1 MIDLSYLTEEEQ
13 EKIMSVLQRDGDLKR
28 AEEKRI
34 RRLKQSI
41 EDENQ
46 LKYMT
51 GEWFYKAKSKRH
63 ADTIHGAELIR
74 ASMRKKKPM
83 TIYERIQAKEL
94 KEKTKSFMNNV
105 GNSIYATPALS
116 VLLKEEREE
125 ELEMEKSLASEASN
139 LNKAVPEQPRQKQ
152 KHSSASSPKQRE
164 NPFNKSSLLVDD
176 NPNGGQK
183 PLLSASILPGSETPA
198 REWLSQQK
206 DVSRLHLPSNE
217 FLESK
222 SQLPAKA
229 SSESEMQPVP
239 KPRTVYYNCEVIPHS
254 NHNNTTPSPKN
265 ETDVNN
271 SPTIRK
277 SILKGSQSSSF
288 NDSESPPVSVQD
300 SKGKIQA
307 SPKTSPVV
315 SADLNQSLKEEESL
329 ELYTLEKSKQVRFS
343 TNVDERRISETL
355 EPFDL
360 KEMYGMGEDALLDKD
375 LLEADDVGEE
385 VEEEKDEE
393 YEASMDNA
401 IKYIEENDRLDK
413 PRILSHADL
422 SSPLQIYPNQDK
434 DGIVS
439 TSDLQFIPVT
449 LDSNQ
454 SEWKEIGALYSLP
467 GYDSSRLTN
476 QVCDLDT
483 GEILSEKDASKR
495 TDPAFDSPS
504 TFGKQI
510 LHYEIE
516 SPQVSDLQPTEVFQ
530 GKRVS
535 FGETILIT
543 TPKEQRHKGHSTQSQ
558 MDDKYA
564 ADQINATD
572 QSISKV
578 LDWFTRS
585 EEVPSF
591 DMGLEETKT
600 TLDPFLEI
608 HPKAVTTLHAEPDA
622 ESQTSETNAFAPKHQ
637 VLPSASTEIQDQYN
651 QKINAQKFQAPIKS
665 LDIPGIVGEPLLEE
679 RKQNEDLENASP
691 VSKNAAKHV
700 DTEQQHIEFEQDK
713 KQEQPDLPTSAS
725 YGGKEITELNAVI
738 IGQQSEDTQSISPHG
753 DNLLAAASVKAVEDS
768 TVGLPALLDNSYLK
782 NTEGFDTKESPEAI
796 EEIQDDKFTKMMIDK
811 LPHLK
816 ESTMKGKG
824 NVSDNE
830 VLQEDNEGN
839 SIFAKNKEQ
848 NSKPSSSREPYID
861 TQRNMDVN
869 PSKTLDPQLGLDV
882 RKLEEQGIL
891 EIKDKNTIP
900 KRESS
905 EPNIGI
911 YEPIYETTKPLPDI
925 GIKGVMKDRDI
936 MLQQLSP
943 EKKIPNQENKLSAV
957 DKEINPKVTDLPSPN
972 MNMRIMQIPDLD
984 LKETKKD
991 PFDDEAI
998 QQNTETVW
1006 GKEEQGLKLDVSPLH
1021 NREMA
1026 LSITRALDECETNQS
1041 NAEKNVPETNISQR
1055 KYDCNVPE
1063 LDETS
1068 NKKVKNENDAKNE
1081 KPFTILS
1088 MKKRKC
1094 EVYDGPPFSREQ
1106 FTSLKKFWETE
1117 RHDEDQTESPHATS
1131 DPYLIVTKPAAKS
1144 ESHRPPQTE
1153 HLATKKPI
1161 PTLSSTLEMPGKLWE
1176 IEGSKAQLNCGPT
1189 IQERMQE
1196 IFEQAQSPTEEKKW
1210 LNPKSFPKVLPTEL
1224 EGVQKSKKKVIKPS
1238 SDDIQDCIA
1247 EVVEG
1252 APGKTINQT
1261 KLKGL
1266 NSLNIGLEKSLQEE
1280 TDESEAQSGEK
1291 PEMYNSRPENPA
1303 FVLSKE
1309 SPPRKTDSEF
1319 LSDDRYFTIKQ
1330 SELNSTSEIQNTEP
1344 FTLLAASSP
1353 VEEED
1358 PIPEK
1363 KVYDAELL
1371 DNSIQRIREPV
1382 DVSCRDAKLPIRQ
1395 NSSSEISNNEENLT
1409 LFAGHT
1415 PVTEE
1420 NDIPKKRVTSVEP
1433 LDSRIQRNLNPTDL
1447 SHQEKKISPNTSDNN
1462 SEYDEEEM
1470 AMDVDKKGLELQDT
1484 FQAGLNLPSG
1494 VRKTSTFKES
1504 DLDSLR
1510 KPSEV
1515 MESIMPYYSL
1525 QEELPKATL
1534 PTDSGR
1540 GDQSSSETWK
1550 NSPSAEMAALKR
1562 RESRTSET
1570 SRSLQDIYS
1579 TISQP
1584 RNLDPAKN
1592 EMVLSTNDVS
1602 KFPPSSQRQSLK
1614 SDKMKRLSKSE
1625 QVLPENGVDT
1635 DSISGSSIQMD
1646 GHRKSLGSLTINSNS
1661 SGMASLSSQIGGSV
1675 MSIYSGDFR
1684 NDVKGRL
1691 QFSLDYIDKLNEFHI
1706 FVVRCSDLAA
1716 AEEKK
1721 NRSDPYVKTYLL
1733 QEKIK
1738 LGKKKTS
1745 VKKKT
1750 LNPVYNEILR
1760 YKVEKSILMAQIL
1773 NLSVWHNDRFG
1784 HNSFLGEVEIEMKA
1798 WDWKNKKMEWYDLKP
1813 RTSSANSLDNRGNLK
1828 VALRHIPKG
1837 SQGNKTGEVHIW
1849 VKEAINLP
1857 QIRKSGVD
1865 PFVKCFILPDTSRK
1879 SRQKTRVVKK
1889 NPNPKF
1895 NHTMVYD
1902 GLRPD
1907 DLKDACIE
1915 LSVWDHD
1922 KLVNHFLGGLR
1933 IGLGKG
1939 KSYGIPVDWMDS
1951 TEEEA
1956 FLWNKMLM
1964 EPNVWVENMLPL
1976 RMIMLSKMSGK

>member
-217 FLESK
+217 FLES
-222 SQLPAKA
+222 
-229 SSESEMQPVP
+229 
-239 KPRTVYYNCEVIPHS
+239 
-254 NHNNTTPSPKN
+254 
-265 ETDVNN
+265 
-271 SPTIRK
+271 
-277 SILKGSQSSSF
+277 
-288 NDSESPPVSVQD
+288 
-300 SKGKIQA
+300 
-307 SPKTSPVV
+307 
-315 SADLNQSLKEEESL
+315 
-329 ELYTLEKSKQVRFS
+329 
-343 TNVDERRISETL
+343 
-355 EPFDL
+355 
-360 KEMYGMGEDALLDKD
+360 
-375 LLEADDVGEE
+375 
-385 VEEEKDEE
+385 
-393 YEASMDNA
+393 
-401 IKYIEENDRLDK
+401 
-413 PRILSHADL
+413 
-422 SSPLQIYPNQDK
+422 
-434 DGIVS
+434 
-439 TSDLQFIPVT
+439 
-449 LDSNQ
+449 
-454 SEWKEIGALYSLP
+454 
-467 GYDSSRLTN
+467 
-476 QVCDLDT
+476 
-483 GEILSEKDASKR
+483 EILSEKDASKR

-1550 NSPSAEMAALKR
+1550 NSPTGAEMAALKR

-1625 QVLPENGVDT
+1625 QVLPE
-1635 DSISGSSIQMD
+1635 
-1646 GHRKSLGSLTINSNS
+1646 
-1661 SGMASLSSQIGGSV
+1661 QIGGSV

>member
-530 GKRVS
+530 
-535 FGETILIT
+535 
-543 TPKEQRHKGHSTQSQ
+543 
-558 MDDKYA
+558 
-564 ADQINATD
+564 
-572 QSISKV
+572 
-578 LDWFTRS
+578 
-585 EEVPSF
+585 
-591 DMGLEETKT
+591 
-600 TLDPFLEI
+600 
-608 HPKAVTTLHAEPDA
+608 
-622 ESQTSETNAFAPKHQ
+622 
-637 VLPSASTEIQDQYN
+637 
-651 QKINAQKFQAPIKS
+651 
-665 LDIPGIVGEPLLEE
+665 
-679 RKQNEDLENASP
+679 
-691 VSKNAAKHV
+691 
-700 DTEQQHIEFEQDK
+700 
-713 KQEQPDLPTSAS
+713 
-725 YGGKEITELNAVI
+725 
-738 IGQQSEDTQSISPHG
+738 
-753 DNLLAAASVKAVEDS
+753 
-768 TVGLPALLDNSYLK
+768 
-782 NTEGFDTKESPEAI
+782 
-796 EEIQDDKFTKMMIDK
+796 
-811 LPHLK
+811 
-816 ESTMKGKG
+816 
-824 NVSDNE
+824 
-830 VLQEDNEGN
+830 
-839 SIFAKNKEQ
+839 
-848 NSKPSSSREPYID
+848 
-861 TQRNMDVN
+861 
-869 PSKTLDPQLGLDV
+869 
-882 RKLEEQGIL
+882 
-891 EIKDKNTIP
+891 
-900 KRESS
+900 
-905 EPNIGI
+905 
-911 YEPIYETTKPLPDI
+911 
-925 GIKGVMKDRDI
+925 
-936 MLQQLSP
+936 
-943 EKKIPNQENKLSAV
+943 
-957 DKEINPKVTDLPSPN
+957 
-972 MNMRIMQIPDLD
+972 
-984 LKETKKD
+984 
-991 PFDDEAI
+991 
-998 QQNTETVW
+998 
-1006 GKEEQGLKLDVSPLH
+1006 
-1021 NREMA
+1021 
-1026 LSITRALDECETNQS
+1026 
-1041 NAEKNVPETNISQR
+1041 
-1055 KYDCNVPE
+1055 
-1063 LDETS
+1063 
-1068 NKKVKNENDAKNE
+1068 
-1081 KPFTILS
+1081 
-1088 MKKRKC
+1088 
-1094 EVYDGPPFSREQ
+1094 
-1106 FTSLKKFWETE
+1106 
-1117 RHDEDQTESPHATS
+1117 
-1131 DPYLIVTKPAAKS
+1131 
-1144 ESHRPPQTE
+1144 
-1153 HLATKKPI
+1153 
-1161 PTLSSTLEMPGKLWE
+1161 
-1176 IEGSKAQLNCGPT
+1176 
-1189 IQERMQE
+1189 
-1196 IFEQAQSPTEEKKW
+1196 
-1210 LNPKSFPKVLPTEL
+1210 
-1224 EGVQKSKKKVIKPS
+1224 
-1238 SDDIQDCIA
+1238 
-1247 EVVEG
+1247 
-1252 APGKTINQT
+1252 
-1261 KLKGL
+1261 
-1266 NSLNIGLEKSLQEE
+1266 
-1280 TDESEAQSGEK
+1280 
-1291 PEMYNSRPENPA
+1291 
-1303 FVLSKE
+1303 
-1309 SPPRKTDSEF
+1309 
-1319 LSDDRYFTIKQ
+1319 
-1330 SELNSTSEIQNTEP
+1330 
-1344 FTLLAASSP
+1344 
-1353 VEEED
+1353 
-1358 PIPEK
+1358 
-1363 KVYDAELL
+1363 
-1371 DNSIQRIREPV
+1371 
-1382 DVSCRDAKLPIRQ
+1382 
-1395 NSSSEISNNEENLT
+1395 
-1409 LFAGHT
+1409 GHT

>member
-530 GKRVS
+530 G
-535 FGETILIT
+535 
-543 TPKEQRHKGHSTQSQ
+543 
-558 MDDKYA
+558 
-564 ADQINATD
+564 
-572 QSISKV
+572 
-578 LDWFTRS
+578 
-585 EEVPSF
+585 
-591 DMGLEETKT
+591 
-600 TLDPFLEI
+600 
-608 HPKAVTTLHAEPDA
+608 
-622 ESQTSETNAFAPKHQ
+622 
-637 VLPSASTEIQDQYN
+637 
-651 QKINAQKFQAPIKS
+651 
-665 LDIPGIVGEPLLEE
+665 
-679 RKQNEDLENASP
+679 
-691 VSKNAAKHV
+691 
-700 DTEQQHIEFEQDK
+700 
-713 KQEQPDLPTSAS
+713 
-725 YGGKEITELNAVI
+725 
-738 IGQQSEDTQSISPHG
+738 
-753 DNLLAAASVKAVEDS
+753 
-768 TVGLPALLDNSYLK
+768 
-782 NTEGFDTKESPEAI
+782 
-796 EEIQDDKFTKMMIDK
+796 
-811 LPHLK
+811 
-816 ESTMKGKG
+816 
-824 NVSDNE
+824 
-830 VLQEDNEGN
+830 
-839 SIFAKNKEQ
+839 
-848 NSKPSSSREPYID
+848 
-861 TQRNMDVN
+861 
-869 PSKTLDPQLGLDV
+869 
-882 RKLEEQGIL
+882 
-891 EIKDKNTIP
+891 
-900 KRESS
+900 
-905 EPNIGI
+905 
-911 YEPIYETTKPLPDI
+911 
-925 GIKGVMKDRDI
+925 
-936 MLQQLSP
+936 
-943 EKKIPNQENKLSAV
+943 
-957 DKEINPKVTDLPSPN
+957 
-972 MNMRIMQIPDLD
+972 
-984 LKETKKD
+984 
-991 PFDDEAI
+991 
-998 QQNTETVW
+998 
-1006 GKEEQGLKLDVSPLH
+1006 
-1021 NREMA
+1021 
-1026 LSITRALDECETNQS
+1026 
-1041 NAEKNVPETNISQR
+1041 
-1055 KYDCNVPE
+1055 
-1063 LDETS
+1063 
-1068 NKKVKNENDAKNE
+1068 
-1081 KPFTILS
+1081 
-1088 MKKRKC
+1088 
-1094 EVYDGPPFSREQ
+1094 
-1106 FTSLKKFWETE
+1106 
-1117 RHDEDQTESPHATS
+1117 
-1131 DPYLIVTKPAAKS
+1131 
-1144 ESHRPPQTE
+1144 
-1153 HLATKKPI
+1153 
-1161 PTLSSTLEMPGKLWE
+1161 
-1176 IEGSKAQLNCGPT
+1176 
-1189 IQERMQE
+1189 
-1196 IFEQAQSPTEEKKW
+1196 
-1210 LNPKSFPKVLPTEL
+1210 
-1224 EGVQKSKKKVIKPS
+1224 
-1238 SDDIQDCIA
+1238 
-1247 EVVEG
+1247 
-1252 APGKTINQT
+1252 
-1261 KLKGL
+1261 
-1266 NSLNIGLEKSLQEE
+1266 
-1280 TDESEAQSGEK
+1280 
-1291 PEMYNSRPENPA
+1291 
-1303 FVLSKE
+1303 
-1309 SPPRKTDSEF
+1309 
-1319 LSDDRYFTIKQ
+1319 
-1330 SELNSTSEIQNTEP
+1330 
-1344 FTLLAASSP
+1344 
-1353 VEEED
+1353 
-1358 PIPEK
+1358 
-1363 KVYDAELL
+1363 
-1371 DNSIQRIREPV
+1371 
-1382 DVSCRDAKLPIRQ
+1382 
-1395 NSSSEISNNEENLT
+1395 
-1409 LFAGHT
+1409 
-1415 PVTEE
+1415 
-1420 NDIPKKRVTSVEP
+1420 
-1433 LDSRIQRNLNPTDL
+1433 
-1447 SHQEKKISPNTSDNN
+1447 
-1462 SEYDEEEM
+1462 
-1470 AMDVDKKGLELQDT
+1470 
-1484 FQAGLNLPSG
+1484 
-1494 VRKTSTFKES
+1494 
-1504 DLDSLR
+1504 
-1510 KPSEV
+1510 
-1515 MESIMPYYSL
+1515 
-1525 QEELPKATL
+1525 
-1534 PTDSGR
+1534 
-1540 GDQSSSETWK
+1540 
-1550 NSPSAEMAALKR
+1550 AEMAALKR